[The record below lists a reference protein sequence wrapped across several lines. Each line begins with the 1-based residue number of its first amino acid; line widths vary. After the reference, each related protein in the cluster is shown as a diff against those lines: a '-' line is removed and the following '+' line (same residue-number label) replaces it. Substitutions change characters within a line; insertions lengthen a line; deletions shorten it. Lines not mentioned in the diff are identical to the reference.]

1 MGRGGQH
8 NFARNT
14 RKPLISLGI
23 IGLLALVG
31 CWVDDVD
38 YNFKAERPGE
48 ACLQG
53 FASVQAPD
61 GGLLC
66 VTDSCPKN
74 ARTVLAPDGG
84 IACIP
89 LH

>member
-38 YNFKAERPGE
+38 YNFKAERPGDLPHLDLLK
-48 ACLQG
+48 APWK
-53 FASVQAPD
+53 VQ
-61 GGLLC
+61 
-66 VTDSCPKN
+66 V
-74 ARTVLAPDGG
+74 
-84 IACIP
+84 
-89 LH
+89 